1 MKIYKIIQI
10 VTSHLLL
17 YLFVFLVF
25 YSWVSWAFTN
35 WFPTFFWLWDTRY
48 ISPTVRNIIL
58 LVMVVIVFPLA
69 SIFLEIE
76 RRKLKRKKEA
86 NLSTQEKKKER

>member
-1 MKIYKIIQI
+1 
-10 VTSHLLL
+10 
-17 YLFVFLVF
+17 
-25 YSWVSWAFTN
+25 
-35 WFPTFFWLWDTRY
+35 
-48 ISPTVRNIIL
+48 
-58 LVMVVIVFPLA
+58 LA